1 MHSPTLKTNREGWE
15 AVGSQQHLYRLRTER
30 PGSRTMCFFSVTMSC
45 VAIDMTRKQARRD
58 RRVGANTTVGVVF
71 DGFLLVKWVGLCV
84 AALFSMVVCV
94 MVLCTMA
101 ESGGR

>member
-1 MHSPTLKTNREGWE
+1 M
-15 AVGSQQHLYRLRTER
+15 
-30 PGSRTMCFFSVTMSC
+30 C
-45 VAIDMTRKQARRD
+45 VAINVTRKQARRN
-58 RRVGANTTVGVVF
+58 RRFGANTTVGVVL
-71 DGFLLVKWVGLCV
+71 DGFLLVKWVGLCA